1 MKYYI
6 DPDEDPDLLQHE
18 LSYQG
23 LTDYQATAVVAQTKL
38 AAGQIAKFEA
48 SRPKSSLTPQ
58 QYAELKVLLNL

>member
-6 DPDEDPDLLQHE
+6 DPDEDPDLTKQDLIYH
-18 LSYQG
+18 G

-48 SRPKSSLTPQ
+48 FRSKSSLTPQ

>member
-6 DPDEDPDLLQHE
+6 DPDEDPDLTKQDLIYH
-18 LSYQG
+18 G
-23 LTDYQATAVVAQTKL
+23 LTDYQATAVLAQTKI
-38 AAGQIAKFEA
+38 AAGQVAKFEA